1 MGWTRRPNPADKDTD
16 PGSNANPLADNLRLN
31 RRQPPDES
39 QGSRIYDQNTV
50 VDNNF
55 ASRSQARRERQNTVR
70 LNTQQLGAWAAEPDN
85 TRKLL
90 MFGGAFVGFLL
101 ILAAISFYNRG
112 SVPSTDGTGGALP
125 STAGISEPNV
135 NVDAPA
141 ASDAAGFGTV
151 PQPVATI
158 PGSDPAQQP
167 AAAAAPAFVVTG
179 TGTEG
184 LFLRPE
190 PSVNGAPLTTLP
202 EGTRVEATGETNN
215 DGTREWRKV
224 RSTLGEGWVAAD
236 FLQPAQ

>member
-55 ASRSQARRERQNTVR
+55 ASRSQTRRERQNTVR
-70 LNTQQLGAWAAEPDN
+70 LNTQQIGAWAAEPDN

-90 MFGGAFVGFLL
+90 MVGGAFVIFLL
-101 ILAAISFYNRG
+101 ILALISYLNRNP
-112 SVPSTDGTGGALP
+112 VTPADGTVDALP
-125 STAGISEPNV
+125 STAAISEPNA
-135 NVDAPA
+135 NVDAPV
-141 ASDAAGFGTV
+141 ASADPGFGTV
-151 PQPVATI
+151 PQPVQTI

-167 AAAAAPAFVVTG
+167 AAPAAVAFVVTG

-190 PSVNGAPLTTLP
+190 PSTTSAPVTTLP
-202 EGTRVEATGETNN
+202 EGTRVEFTGETNN

-224 RSTLGEGWVAAD
+224 RSALGEGWVAAD